1 MKVLLLAAA
10 LSLMTPGLALA
21 AGDADAGKAVFKK
34 CAACHMIGEGAK
46 DRVGPVLNELF
57 GRVAGSTPYNYSKA
71 MQEAGAGGLV
81 WTPETVAHFLH
92 KPKDFVPG
100 TKMTFAGLTDE
111 TQLRQQRAGTIIAR
125 ARGAGARRRFAA
137 APRFAMSLADGP
149 VAQPDRA

>member
-111 TQLRQQRAGTIIAR
+111 TQLADLIAYLATFSPDYVPDEAGD
-125 ARGAGARRRFAA
+125 AGASS
-137 APRFAMSLADGP
+137 AP
-149 VAQPDRA
+149 AQ

>member
-111 TQLRQQRAGTIIAR
+111 TQLADLIAYL
-125 ARGAGARRRFAA
+125 ATFSPDYVPDEADDAGASS
-137 APRFAMSLADGP
+137 AP
-149 VAQPDRA
+149 AQ